1 MIETLRRAG
10 AAVTLLALVVTTA
23 MTAGAASTPAAT
35 PGTAT
40 VTAGGAVPHY
50 DHIFVIVEENKDF
63 DEIMS
68 GGNAPNIQRL
78 AKAYGSAAQMYGER
92 HPSQP
97 NYVSLVGGDNFG
109 IADDDGWPCV
119 PGNPKKLP
127 YCSSAKKPGYVAHNV
142 DAPNLGTQL
151 RAKKLDWRA
160 YLENLPQPGSLD
172 VVSPPP
178 GFYAAKHTAFTN
190 FKSTTDMSAADRA
203 KHLVG
208 FDALHADL
216 VSGKVPAFALVIP
229 NLCNEMHGMVPGKGV
244 PADCGY
250 ESKGLIPRGDAEAG
264 KLVAQIQASPL
275 WKASGNAAI
284 VVTFDENDGTV
295 DKPNT
300 CCVTNADGH
309 NPGGGH
315 IATVVITNH
324 GPRGLSDPT
333 PYDHYSLLR
342 TIEDALGAG
351 GHLLHAGDATVVPM
365 SPLFATAAPK
375 QP

>member
-1 MIETLRRAG
+1 MMKTLRRAG
-10 AAVTLLALVVTTA
+10 AAVTLLALVITTA
-23 MTAGAASTPAAT
+23 VTPGAAATPAAS
-35 PGTAT
+35 PGATAS
-40 VTAGGAVPHY
+40 GDGAVPHY

-63 DEIMS
+63 GEIMS
-68 GGNAPNIQRL
+68 GSSAPNIQRL
-78 AKAYGSAAQMYGER
+78 AKTYGLAAQMYGER

-97 NYVSLVGGDNFG
+97 NYVSLIGGDNFG

-119 PGNPKKLP
+119 PGNPQKLP
-127 YCSSAKKPGYVAHNV
+127 YCGNAKKPGYVAHNV

-151 RAKKLDWRA
+151 IAKKLDWRA
-160 YLENLPQPGSLD
+160 YLENLPKPGSLD

-190 FKSTTDMSAADRA
+190 FKSTIGMSATDLA

-208 FDALHADL
+208 FDALQNDL
-216 VSGKVPAFALVIP
+216 KSGKVPAFALIIP
-229 NLCNEMHGMVPGKGV
+229 NLCNEMHGMTPGKGV

-250 ESKGLIPRGDAEAG
+250 DSKGLIPRGDAMAG
-264 KLVAQIQASPL
+264 KLVTQIQASPL
-275 WKASGNAAI
+275 WKGPGNTAI

-300 CCVTNADGH
+300 CCVTNTDGH

-324 GPRGLSDPT
+324 GPRGVSDPT

-342 TIEDALGAG
+342 TIEDALTLD

-365 SPLFATAAPK
+365 AQLFATAPPK
-375 QP
+375 